1 MADLDCGIGH
11 VSLLRMSPSV
21 WRLARVRR
29 GLTRG
34 QASYCRIRSLPHY
47 DIAFHFTKAHFT
59 MYLVP
64 IAWMYVVLMMTIAEA
79 LSSQGTVLG
88 AFFTFVLYGLLP
100 LSIVLY
106 LMGTPTRRRARRA
119 AQETEEAAANAAQ
132 AGTPAAS
139 GAAAIEPDSSS
150 QAPGH
155 ALAPERKEP

>member
-1 MADLDCGIGH
+1 
-11 VSLLRMSPSV
+11 
-21 WRLARVRR
+21 
-29 GLTRG
+29 
-34 QASYCRIRSLPHY
+34 
-47 DIAFHFTKAHFT
+47 

-79 LSSQGTVLG
+79 LSSQGTLLG

-100 LSIVLY
+100 LGIVLY

-119 AQETEEAAANAAQ
+119 AQAAEDAAANAAQ
-132 AGTPAAS
+132 AASTPAPS
-139 GAAAIEPDSSS
+139 DTEAAQPDSSS